1 MEEGNNKT
9 HVLLFYITC
18 MPVSMGGFIR
28 VQNLFLPDH
37 LSLKGMSALYITY
50 FTGPVNLY

>member
-1 MEEGNNKT
+1 M
-9 HVLLFYITC
+9 LLFYIPC
-18 MPVSMGGFIR
+18 MPVNMGSFIR

-37 LSLKGMSALYITY
+37 LSLKGMNALYRTY